1 MRKKSFIA
9 VGLVVVIAVV
19 AVLIHRAAFAKDTT
33 TYRFATVERGNI
45 ESTVSATGTLH
56 AVRTV
61 SVGTQVSGQIAE
73 LLVDYNDTVKK
84 GQLLARIDP
93 TLQQQAVTD
102 AQASVER
109 ADAQMLQAQRDNN
122 RNRELLS
129 SGLVARSVYETT
141 DSSLAVARANVKS
154 AHVSLDRARQNLE
167 YTKIYAPIDGVVV
180 ERNVDDG
187 QTVAASL
194 SAPQLFLI
202 ANDLRNMQI
211 LVSVGEGDI
220 AQIKEGQKVKFTVQ
234 ALTGQTFDGSVQQ
247 VRLQSATAENV
258 VNYTVVVSVANPEK
272 KLLPGMTARVEFL
285 TNSATNVLKV
295 PNAALRFKP
304 ADNVVVKT
312 STATG
317 TAGGTATGTSTASW
331 TGRQAG
337 ATGSQGAA
345 GRTGGRT
352 RTGTGQRSRT
362 GGMGTLYIADAK
374 GQLQMIRVRTGLTDG
389 SATEIRG
396 RDLKEGMQVVAG
408 TTQPQTANATTT
420 SNASPFQNNQQQQQR
435 GGRPGGGF

>member
-9 VGLVVVIAVV
+9 VGLAVVIAMV
-19 AVLIHRAAFAKDTT
+19 AVLVHRVAFAKETT
-33 TYRFATVERGNI
+33 TYRFATVERGNV
-45 ESTVSATGTLH
+45 ESTVSATGTLN

-109 ADAQMLQAQRDNN
+109 AQAQLLQAQRDNN
-122 RNRELLS
+122 RNRELMS
-129 SGLVARSVYETT
+129 DGLVARSVYETT

-154 AHVSLDRARQNLE
+154 ARVSLDRAKQNLE
-167 YTKIYAPIDGVVV
+167 YTNIYAPIDGVVV

-211 LVSVGEGDI
+211 LASVGEGDI

-234 ALTGQTFDGSVQQ
+234 ALSGQTFEGAVQQ
-247 VRLQSATAENV
+247 VRLQSATSENV

-285 TNSATNVLKV
+285 TSSATNVLMV

-304 ADNVVVKT
+304 ADDAAVKT
-312 STATG
+312 TVKTTTSAT
-317 TAGGTATGTSTASW
+317 TGTSTQGGQNAR
-331 TGRQAG
+331 TGTQTAG
-337 ATGSQGAA
+337 GA
-345 GRTGGRT
+345 RTGGRT
-352 RTGTGQRSRT
+352 RTGSGQRTRT
-362 GGMGTLYIADAK
+362 GGFGTLYLADAK
-374 GQLQMIRVRTGLTDG
+374 GQLQMVRVRTGLTDG
-389 SATEIRG
+389 SVTEVRG
-396 RDLKEGMQVVAG
+396 NTVKEGMKVVAG
-408 TTQPQTANATTT
+408 TAQPQTASATTT
-420 SNASPFQNNQQQQQR
+420 TNASPFQSNSQQQPRGAR
-435 GGRPGGGF
+435 GGF